1 MEWKEVLVPKWNS
14 EQPLVFTHVVLTR
27 ILGSRKAREIRAR
40 IKRQLHIWDRGMYA
54 GLVGDVLEEGRAG
67 EIRVGG
73 LTSRDSMGK
82 RQPRQRWRALDRRQ
96 TPCSSSTLAGP
107 SPWGGLGLCQ
117 TPRASSTVV
126 RRPQTLQ

>member
-1 MEWKEVLVPKWNS
+1 M
-14 EQPLVFTHVVLTR
+14 FTHVVLTR

-82 RQPRQRWRALDRRQ
+82 RQPRQRWRLLIATTIL
-96 TPCSSSTLAGP
+96 
-107 SPWGGLGLCQ
+107 
-117 TPRASSTVV
+117 
-126 RRPQTLQ
+126 